1 MMRAMNSAAAPMR
14 QLSDLPGPKAWPVVG
29 NALQLERTRIHL
41 QMEQWVREY
50 GPVFRISLGKRQLM
64 VLSDHEAIAAAMRDR
79 PEGFRRPS
87 SLARILNELGMAKGL
102 FVAEG
107 EEWHRQRR
115 MVMTAFSPTH
125 VRAYFPQL
133 KRVSERLMRRWNKA
147 ADAGA
152 EIDLQ
157 ADLMRFTVDVIT
169 GLAFGVE
176 TNTLETEGDIIQHEM
191 DKIFPMLFKRLN
203 AIFPL
208 WHYYKREEDRALE
221 HALQV
226 VQQAVDE
233 FMAKARARL
242 AASEALR
249 AQPANLIEAMIVAAD
264 EPGSG
269 MTDADVAGNV
279 FTMLL
284 AGEDTTANTMAWT
297 IYLLHRNPQ
306 TLRKA
311 QAEARA
317 AMPSLEAFDMDQVAH
332 LPYLEACLNEG
343 MRLKPVAPFRMLEA
357 LKSQVVAGV
366 ALEAGT
372 MIWCANR
379 FDAMS
384 EHCFP
389 DAKAFEPQR
398 WLDDAAHGSEQA
410 QASVKRVSTPFGAG
424 PRVCPGRYLAMV
436 EMKLCMAMWLRHFDL
451 ASLDTPDGQ
460 EAQEVMSF
468 TMTPVGLRMA
478 LNRA

>member
-1 MMRAMNSAAAPMR
+1 MTTDLAPR
-14 QLSDLPGPKAWPVVG
+14 RLSDLPGPKAWPVVG
-29 NALQLERTRIHL
+29 NALQLDRTRIHL
-41 QMEQWVREY
+41 QIEQWARQY
-50 GPVFRISLGKRQLM
+50 GPAFRISLGKRQLL
-64 VLSDHEAIAAAMRDR
+64 VVSDHEVIAAAMRDR

-87 SLARILNELGMAKGL
+87 SLARILGELGMAKGL

-133 KRVSERLMRRWNKA
+133 KRVTERLLRRWQKA
-147 ADAGA
+147 ADAQA
-152 EIDLQ
+152 DIDLQ

-203 AIFPL
+203 AIFPI
-208 WHYYKREEDRALE
+208 WHYYKSEDDRALE
-221 HALQV
+221 HALDV
-226 VQQAVDE
+226 VQKAVDD

-242 AASEALR
+242 QASEALR
-249 AQPANLIEAMIVAAD
+249 AQPANLIEAMILAAD

-269 MTDADVAGNV
+269 MTDHDVAGNV

-284 AGEDTTANTMAWT
+284 AGEDTTANTMAWA

-306 TLRKA
+306 ALQKA
-311 QAEARA
+311 QAEAREVMQNLA
-317 AMPSLEAFDMDQVAH
+317 SFDMDQVAAM
-332 LPYLEACLNEG
+332 PYLEACLNEA
-343 MRLKPVAPFRMLEA
+343 MRLKPVAPFRMLET
-357 LKSQVVAGV
+357 LKPQTMAGV

-372 MIWCANR
+372 MVWCANR

-384 EHCFP
+384 DRFFP

-398 WLDDAAHGSEQA
+398 WLDDAAHGGDQA

-436 EMKLCMAMWLRHFDL
+436 EMKLCMAMWLRHFDM
-451 ASLDTPDGQ
+451 ASLSTPDGA
-460 EAQEVMSF
+460 EAREVMSF
-468 TMTPVGLRMA
+468 TMTPVGLTLR
-478 LNRA
+478 LNKV

>member
-1 MMRAMNSAAAPMR
+1 MTTELAPR
-14 QLSDLPGPKAWPVVG
+14 RLSDLPGPKAWPVVG
-29 NALQLERTRIHL
+29 NALQLDRTRIHL
-41 QMEQWVREY
+41 QIEQWARQY
-50 GPVFRISLGKRQLM
+50 GPAFRISLGKRQLL
-64 VLSDHEAIAAAMRDR
+64 VVSDHEAIAAAMRDR

-87 SLARILNELGMAKGL
+87 SLARILGELGMAKGL

-133 KRVSERLMRRWNKA
+133 KRVTERLLRRWQKA
-147 ADAGA
+147 ADAQAGF
-152 EIDLQ
+152 DLQ

-208 WHYYKREEDRALE
+208 WHYYKSDDDRALE
-221 HALQV
+221 HALDV
-226 VQQAVDE
+226 VQKAVDD

-242 AASEALR
+242 QASESLR
-249 AQPANLIEAMIVAAD
+249 AQPANLIEAMIMAAD

-269 MTDADVAGNV
+269 MTDHDVAGNV

-284 AGEDTTANTMAWT
+284 AGEDTTANTMAWA

-306 TLRKA
+306 ALHRA
-311 QAEARA
+311 QAEAREV
-317 AMPSLEAFDMDQVAH
+317 MHSLEHFDLDQVAAM
-332 LPYLEACLNEG
+332 PYLEACLNEA

-357 LKSQVVAGV
+357 LKPQTVAGV
-366 ALEAGT
+366 ALETGT

-379 FDAMS
+379 FDAIGDKY
-384 EHCFP
+384 FP
-389 DAKAFEPQR
+389 DAQAFEPQR
-398 WLDDAAHGSEQA
+398 WLDDAAHGGEQA

-436 EMKLCMAMWLRHFDL
+436 EMKLCMAMWLRHFDI
-451 ASLDTPDGQ
+451 ASLSTPDGG
-460 EAQEVMSF
+460 EAREVMSF
-468 TMTPVGLRMA
+468 TMTPVGLS
-478 LNRA
+478 LKLTRA